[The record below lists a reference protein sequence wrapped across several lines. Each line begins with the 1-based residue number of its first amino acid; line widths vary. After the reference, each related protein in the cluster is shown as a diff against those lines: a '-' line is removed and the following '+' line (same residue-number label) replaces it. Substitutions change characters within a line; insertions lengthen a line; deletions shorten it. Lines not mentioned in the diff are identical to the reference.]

1 MFNFYKHC
9 LFCLDPLPEKPSGV
23 GEHVFPK
30 GVYGFWRIYDVCKTC
45 MKHFGDNVDQ
55 LPFQNPHILKAIEQL
70 KLPKA
75 EQYYGQITYEG
86 TDTVVGHKVEMIRK
100 NGTFKTKA
108 QELNVDFFECSEDDW
123 HKIGV
128 NWLKQRTNLS
138 EEEFDKEIVNLKEQ
152 YNSLNPGEIVT
163 SSKLGF
169 SIKKR
174 SVRDVSFDESGLD
187 SISPLIAKIVV
198 SYLHYILNVE
208 ELVTLYKIETL
219 INHARYLK
227 DIPPFMINWYPL
239 LLEPE
244 YKKFHRVLIT
254 FLGKS
259 ILVDVTFFGY
269 PSWRILLDSDKPIV
283 KYDRDGKL
291 IEELLFILDFENA
304 DNRKKYLGFKNKDSQ
319 NPIFYEIEL

>member
-9 LFCLDPLPEKPSGV
+9 LFCLNPLPEKPYGV

-30 GVYGFWRIYDVCKTC
+30 GVYGFWRIYDICETC

-75 EQYYGQITYEG
+75 EQYYGQIPYEG
-86 TDTVVGHKVEMIRK
+86 TDTVDGHKVKMIRK
-100 NGTFKTKA
+100 DGTFKTKA
-108 QELNVDFFECSEDDW
+108 QELNEDFFECSEDDW

-138 EEEFDKEIVNLKEQ
+138 EEEFDKEIVDLKER
-152 YNSLNPGEIVT
+152 YNSLKPGEIVT
-163 SSKLGF
+163 SFKLGF

-174 SVRDVSFDESGLD
+174 SIRDVSFDESGLD
-187 SISPLIAKIVV
+187 PISPLIAKIAV

-208 ELVTLYKIETL
+208 ELVTLDKIESL
-219 INHARYLK
+219 INHTRYLK
-227 DIPPFMINWYPL
+227 DIPPFMINWCPL

-269 PSWRILLDSDKPIV
+269 PSWRILLDSNKPIF
-283 KYDRDGKL
+283 KYDLDGKL

-304 DNRKKYLGFKNKDSQ
+304 NNRNKYLGFKNKDSK
-319 NPIFYEIEL
+319 NPVFYEIEL